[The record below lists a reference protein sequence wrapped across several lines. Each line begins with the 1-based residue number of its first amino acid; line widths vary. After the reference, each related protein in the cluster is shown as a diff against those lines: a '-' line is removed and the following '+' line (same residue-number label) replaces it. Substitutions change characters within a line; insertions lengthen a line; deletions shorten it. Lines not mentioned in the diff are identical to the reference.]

1 LLIQGFFIG
10 ASVLAGLRGCNTLTR
25 WASLERYTAAGNG
38 EVRIDNNPVE
48 NAIRPSAVGK
58 KNWLFIGHP
67 KAGQRSAIIYTMIE
81 ECRLHGVDPF
91 AYLVDMMPGIMD
103 HSGHRIADLL
113 PRQWAKSQRQG

>member
-1 LLIQGFFIG
+1 
-10 ASVLAGLRGCNTLTR
+10 
-25 WASLERYTAAGNG
+25 
-38 EVRIDNNPVE
+38 VE

-58 KNWLFIGHP
+58 KNWLFIGPP
-67 KAGQRSAIIYTMIE
+67 KAGQRSAILYTMIA

-91 AYLVDMMPGIMD
+91 AYLVDVMPGIMD